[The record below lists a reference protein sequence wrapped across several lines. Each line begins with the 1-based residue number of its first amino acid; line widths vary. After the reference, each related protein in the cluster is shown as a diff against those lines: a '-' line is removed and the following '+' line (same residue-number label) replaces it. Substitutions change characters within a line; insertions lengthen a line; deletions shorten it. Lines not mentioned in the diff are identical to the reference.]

1 MSIFDRIKNLIK
13 PITFKKE
20 LPITVYNNVGY
31 DTKKKRTLNNMQK
44 RDIKIMLSFT
54 SVLMR

>member
-13 PITFKKE
+13 PIPFKKE

-31 DTKKKRTLNNMQK
+31 DTKKKENFKQYAKEGYKDNA
-44 RDIKIMLSFT
+44 
-54 SVLMR
+54 VV